1 MAAEEGMEM
10 GGGRAV
16 DGGQGFRQR
25 GKRTR
30 AALIPCRL
38 VKLGLLNGTPRSLP
52 PLFIDGF
59 TRGNLESKLQLQ
71 RLLHKK

>member
-1 MAAEEGMEM
+1 M
-10 GGGRAV
+10 
-16 DGGQGFRQR
+16 
-25 GKRTR
+25 R

-52 PLFIDGF
+52 PLFIYKF